1 MKNLPETLS
10 PLQKRVLRRLKSLQ
24 NGSDFVSVSLG
35 ELANYVRH
43 KNRSSVQRA
52 IMNLERKGRIEVLK
66 RGGSRMAGGKYQ
78 KSQIAI
84 LQ

>member
-24 NGSDFVSVSLG
+24 NGSKFVNISLG
-35 ELANYVRH
+35 ELAAYVGH
-43 KNRSSVQRA
+43 ENRSSVQRA
-52 IMNLERKGRIEVLK
+52 VINLARKGRIEVLK